1 MRRTLLGATVLMMT
15 AAGRLALA
23 QAPAPPADDH
33 AAHHP
38 AAAAT
43 KPAPAAPKAVTPAP
57 KATAPGGQSA
67 MGGGM
72 MGGGMCPM
80 MGGEGMQ
87 GGMMGGGMMGGGMM
101 GGMGQMMGGATTK
114 VDVKKV
120 DKGVTITMTSPDP
133 ATAARLQKMAEA
145 MRLMHEATAP

>member
-1 MRRTLLGATVLMMT
+1 MLWGATVLMMT
-15 AAGRLALA
+15 ATSGMVAA
-23 QAPAPPADDH
+23 QGPAPDDH

-38 AAAAT
+38 AAAAS
-43 KPAPAAPKAVTPAP
+43 KPVPAAPNAVTPAP
-57 KATAPGGQSA
+57 KTGPPAGHSA

-72 MGGGMCPM
+72 MGGGMMGNGMCPM
-80 MGGEGMQ
+80 MGGGGMQ
-87 GGMMGGGMMGGGMM
+87 S
-101 GGMGQMMGGATTK
+101 GMGPMMGGATTK

-145 MRLMHEATAP
+145 MRLMHEATAQ

>member
-15 AAGRLALA
+15 AAGGLALA
-23 QAPAPPADDH
+23 QGPAPAADDH

-43 KPAPAAPKAVTPAP
+43 KPAPTAPKAATPAP
-57 KATAPGGQSA
+57 KVAAPAGQSA

-72 MGGGMCPM
+72 MGGDVGKGMCPM
-80 MGGEGMQ
+80 MGGGGMQ
-87 GGMMGGGMMGGGMM
+87 GSSGMM
-101 GGMGQMMGGATTK
+101 GGMGPTSMMGGATTK

-145 MRLMHEATAP
+145 MRLMHEATAQ